1 VSLEPTLEPP
11 RDNGELVFEQ
21 PWHARAFGLVM
32 ALVDGGALT
41 YEEFQEQLVA
51 QVPLHD
57 GYYDAWLAALEDAC
71 AIRALVLP
79 AEVSARV
86 AARVPD
92 HAH

>member
-1 VSLEPTLEPP
+1 MSLEPP
-11 RDNGELVFEQ
+11 RLNGELVFEA

-32 ALVDGGALT
+32 ALVDSGALS
-41 YEEFQEQLVA
+41 YAQFQEHLVV

-71 AIRALVLP
+71 AVRALVLP
-79 AEVSARV
+79 AEVSARAEATV